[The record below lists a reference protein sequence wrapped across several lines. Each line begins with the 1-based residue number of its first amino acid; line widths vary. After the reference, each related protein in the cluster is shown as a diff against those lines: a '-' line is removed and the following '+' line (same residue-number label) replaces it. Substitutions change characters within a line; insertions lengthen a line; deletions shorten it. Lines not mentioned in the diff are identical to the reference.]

1 MSTRKGIVLDANI
14 LIRAVF
20 GTRVRVILESFE
32 ESASF
37 FSPDACFQDA
47 REYIPDVAA
56 QRGIEQSAS
65 FLVLDSIRQIV
76 ESVDR
81 SLYEAY
87 EQLARERVSP
97 RDPEDWPV
105 AAVALLLGIP
115 IWTEDQD
122 FFGTGIASWTTDKV
136 ELYLRKP

>member
-65 FLVLDSIRQIV
+65 FLVLDSIGQIV

-97 RDPEDWPV
+97 RDPEDWPI
-105 AAVALLLGIP
+105 AAVAPLLGIP

-122 FFGTGIASWTTDKV
+122 FFGTGIASWTTD
-136 ELYLRKP
+136 

>member
-81 SLYEAY
+81 SLYEGY
-87 EQLARERVSP
+87 EQLARERVS
-97 RDPEDWPV
+97 RV
-105 AAVALLLGIP
+105 
-115 IWTEDQD
+115 TQK
-122 FFGTGIASWTTDKV
+122 TGPLQPS
-136 ELYLRKP
+136 PCC

>member
-1 MSTRKGIVLDANI
+1 MTKRKGIVLDANI
-14 LIRAVF
+14 LLRAVF
-20 GTRVRVILESFE
+20 GTRVRVIFE
-32 ESASF
+32 TFEDSTNF

-56 QRGIEQSAS
+56 RRGIDASACS
-65 FLVLDSIRQIV
+65 LVLDHIGQIV

-122 FFGTGIASWTTDKV
+122 FFGTGIASWTTGKV
-136 ELYLRKP
+136 EVYLREP

>member
-1 MSTRKGIVLDANI
+1 MSQRKGLVLDANI
-14 LIRAVF
+14 LLRAVF
-20 GTRVRVILESFE
+20 GTRVRSILEYFE
-32 ESASF
+32 EQASF
-37 FSPDACFQDA
+37 FSPDVCFQDA

-56 QRGIEQSAS
+56 RRGIDRSAC
-65 FLVLDSIRQIV
+65 FLVLENISQIV

-81 SLYEAY
+81 SLYESQ

-105 AAVALLLGIP
+105 VAVALLMDLP

-136 ELYLRKP
+136 ELYLRNS

>member
-1 MSTRKGIVLDANI
+1 MSQRKGLVLDANI
-14 LIRAVF
+14 LLRAVF
-20 GTRVRVILESFE
+20 GTRVRSILEYFE
-32 ESASF
+32 EQASF
-37 FSPDACFQDA
+37 FSPDVCFQDA

-56 QRGIEQSAS
+56 RRGIDRSAC
-65 FLVLDSIRQIV
+65 FLVLENIIQIV

-81 SLYEAY
+81 SLYESQ
-87 EQLARERVSP
+87 EQVARERVSP

-105 AAVALLLGIP
+105 VAVALLMDLP

-136 ELYLRKP
+136 ELYLRNS